1 MTPHTLTMLLQ
12 VSALT
17 QAALAIVNLFLVR
30 MMGWKAC
37 LNQLPLLARQVFVV
51 HCWFI
56 SATLA
61 IFASTT
67 WLFVTEMAGGANAS
81 MTWFSSCIASFW
93 TIRFILQWTYYSR
106 SHWMGRPWPTVVH
119 LGCSFVYGSWS
130 LVYWLAAF
138 EGWRA

>member
-12 VSALT
+12 VSAIT

-51 HCWFI
+51 HGWFI
-56 SATLA
+56 SATLV

-67 WLFVTEMAGGANAS
+67 WLFANEMAGRANAS

-106 SHWMGRPWPTVVH
+106 SHWIGRPWHTVVH
-119 LGCSFVYGSWS
+119 FGCSFFYGGWS
-130 LVYWLAAF
+130 LVYWVAAF